1 MHEIKTTTNS
11 LTRELSSMRKFM
23 EEMHITANEKDAEI
37 IKLKM
42 HLGDEKTRHVRE
54 SQRTLIGRPRSNS
67 R

>member
-1 MHEIKTTTNS
+1 MHEIKTTTAS

-42 HLGDEKTRHVRE
+42 HLGDEKNKHIRE
-54 SQRTLIGRPRSNS
+54 S
-67 R
+67 